1 MILIPR
7 RTKQDHDRISSQYS
21 GVAPFRKF
29 PFNNLKPSFR
39 RITKITQ
46 NKNNKFKFL
55 NLKSK
60 SLSLQ
65 PWSAAGELR
74 TCSKTLAEYQNVPYI
89 RKCNP
94 QACGASNTLWWGLRG
109 HSQFHNTTDS
119 LLLCPC
125 GKHCFT

>member
-1 MILIPR
+1 MAGVPSIPHPAEYPQQRMILIPR

-21 GVAPFRKF
+21 GVAPFRNF

-60 SLSLQ
+60 SSLT
-65 PWSAAGELR
+65 AAMKCGWGTE
-74 TCSKTLAEYQNVPYI
+74 NV
-89 RKCNP
+89 
-94 QACGASNTLWWGLRG
+94 Q
-109 HSQFHNTTDS
+109 
-119 LLLCPC
+119 
-125 GKHCFT
+125 